1 MSNLLK
7 ISFCLVFSL
16 LTGCGFTPSHV
27 THTADTQSRA
37 SYPVKIGFI
46 ENRAGQELRNHL
58 LDLINPN
65 GEQPASHTL
74 RVVLIENK
82 EDLSIK
88 KSAIS
93 TRARLTITANFSLA
107 GNGKSFSG
115 AAKVTSGYN
124 LFQSEYAT
132 IVAEQSARSSG
143 VTIIANEIANR
154 VISYLNYQAPS
165 QR

>member
-1 MSNLLK
+1 MTQPPES
-7 ISFCLVFSL
+7 
-16 LTGCGFTPSHV
+16 
-27 THTADTQSRA
+27 QSRV

-46 ENRAGQELRNHL
+46 EDRAGQQLRNQL

-74 RVVLIENK
+74 RVVLTENK

-93 TRARLTITANFSLA
+93 TRARLTITASFSLA
-107 GNGKSFSG
+107 GNGKSFAG
-115 AAKVTSGYN
+115 EAKVTSGYN

-143 VTIIANEIANR
+143 VTFIANEIANR
-154 VISYLNYQAPS
+154 VISYLNYRAPS
-165 QR
+165 GR